1 MAKRFE
7 QGMTDGN
14 IKITKVTD
22 TYVWGENTD
31 TKEKYKSRILH
42 GKNQAESDVT
52 FMGNKPIGAKY
63 MHKG

>member
-1 MAKRFE
+1 MAKRFQE
-7 QGMTDGN
+7 GMTDGN
-14 IKITKVTD
+14 IKITKVSN

-52 FMGNKPIGAKY
+52 FMGGKPIGAKY
-63 MHKG
+63 MDRG